1 MSKRALSGLVAVS
14 LVAGGWYAFRPE
26 RIFINETVDE
36 PFEVAAAV
44 AATVATPVALQ
55 DAMPMEG
62 ELGEVQETMP
72 VADDHAAPLASGAF
86 HSNAH
91 ETVGTATIFRLPDG
105 ERVLRLTDF
114 RTSNGPDVRVFLVAA
129 SDVND
134 NATVTRA
141 GYIELGKLKGNR
153 GNQNYDLPAEVD
165 LAKYRSVTIWCHRFS
180 VNFGT
185 APLTAARS

>member
-1 MSKRALSGLVAVS
+1 MSKRALFGLVAVI

-26 RIFINETVDE
+26 QLFINETVDE

-44 AATVATPVALQ
+44 AAPVALQ
-55 DAMPMEG
+55 EAMPMEG
-62 ELGEVQETMP
+62 ELGEVQEIMP
-72 VADDHAAPLASGAF
+72 VADDQAAPLASGAF

-91 ETVGTATIFRLPDG
+91 ETEGTATIYRLPDG
-105 ERVLRLTDF
+105 KRVLRLTDF
-114 RTSNGPDVRVFLVAA
+114 ATSNGPDVRVFLVAA

-134 NATVTRA
+134 NATVRRA
-141 GYIELGKLKGNR
+141 GYIELGRLKGNR